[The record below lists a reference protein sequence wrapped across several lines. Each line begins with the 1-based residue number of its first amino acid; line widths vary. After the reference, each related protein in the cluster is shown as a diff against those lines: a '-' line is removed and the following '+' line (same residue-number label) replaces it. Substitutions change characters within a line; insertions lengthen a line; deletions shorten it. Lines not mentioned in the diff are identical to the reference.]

1 MARARNIKP
10 ALYFDEELAELPLS
24 ARYLFPGLWMVADRE
39 GRIEDRPKRI
49 KAEIYPYDQQN
60 VDQLLDKLVDSGH
73 IVRYIVDDCR
83 YIQILGFTK
92 HQNPHKNEKPSEI
105 PAYDPN
111 RETSSN
117 YRSAQVI
124 DGTTRADSLSS
135 DSLNTDTRT
144 PSKNGATGFDSFW
157 KEYPRKDAKKKAL
170 EAWEKINPDAA
181 LTETIIKA
189 VVRSKSAG
197 IWTERKFTPLP
208 ASYLNGERWTDDT
221 KDNGQKPKSQAP
233 PVAPNCQ
240 CGVPLIYDEDKEA
253 GKCPNCREKSK
264 A

>member
-124 DGTTRADSLSS
+124 DGTTRLIPSL
-135 DSLNTDTRT
+135 LIPLTLIL
-144 PSKNGATGFDSFW
+144 
-157 KEYPRKDAKKKAL
+157 AL
-170 EAWEKINPDAA
+170 RPK
-181 LTETIIKA
+181 
-189 VVRSKSAG
+189 
-197 IWTERKFTPLP
+197 TERRGLIVSGKSTQEKTLRKKRLRLGRRSTPMQL
-208 ASYLNGERWTDDT
+208 
-221 KDNGQKPKSQAP
+221 
-233 PVAPNCQ
+233 
-240 CGVPLIYDEDKEA
+240 
-253 GKCPNCREKSK
+253 
-264 A
+264 